1 MHKAFFFYLKLP
13 QDDWVFHGFVALDE
27 ETRQKVEGRQSI
39 GNATNELID
48 KMLADEDN
56 GYVNEGNAANR
67 LKIADLYMSF
77 KILKNSR

>member
-1 MHKAFFFYLKLP
+1 MCTKRFFFNLKLP

-56 GYVNEGNAANR
+56 GDVNEGNAANR
-67 LKIADLYMSF
+67 LKIADLYISF
-77 KILKNSR
+77 KIKKK